1 MAAGAQDHAF
11 TLTGGRHMATEPGM
25 LQFADPADVMNLTR
39 LVIATATLA
48 FAGVEPLDQLCP
60 AEHELDR
67 KSTRLNSSHTDIS
80 RMPSSA

>member
-1 MAAGAQDHAF
+1 LAVGRLSGMDIVVAAGAQDHAF

-60 AEHELDR
+60 AEHELC
-67 KSTRLNSSHTDIS
+67 
-80 RMPSSA
+80 